1 MLHRMKRF
9 WNARHPD
16 EAIRTNRTKDIWR
29 GLKER
34 LEPTCESE
42 KCWIQQNFMQGGVN
56 NELKDFTFAPE
67 VPETWK
73 KNPSEWLSSMD
84 ILRVMKQYEF
94 EYPCFEFLGPSPIDF
109 DHKKMY
115 GQCVWDELCNFNLK
129 EQLEKGK
136 RKIGVIF
143 NLDPHYKE
151 GSHWVALFI
160 YIGKQDMK
168 NVQSEKLGSSKCGGI
183 YYFDSYG
190 DRAEPEIETFM
201 KRVQKQGRQLGI
213 SLPIRENTRRH
224 QYSDSECGMFS
235 LFFIIRMLL
244 ADGNPTA
251 ANSQKLFEQLALER
265 KIPDEHMKRLRRTY
279 FNWE

>member
-1 MLHRMKRF
+1 MKRF

-67 VPETWK
+67 VPQTWK

-84 ILRVMKQYEF
+84 ILRVMKQYEH

-115 GQCVWDELCNFNLK
+115 GQCVWDELCNFNLQ

-168 NVQSEKLGSSKCGGI
+168 NVQKGKGGSSKCGGI

-190 DRAEPEIETFM
+190 DHSEPEIETFM

-213 SLPIRENTRRH
+213 SLPIRENTQRH

-244 ADGNPTA
+244 ADGNPTV
-251 ANSQKLFEQLALER
+251 ANSQKIFEQLALER
-265 KIPDEHMKRLRRTY
+265 KIPDEHMKRLRKTY